1 MGESRTELLQWL
13 NDLLQLNYTKI
24 EQCGTGAAYCQIFDS
39 IYGDVP
45 LSRVKFTAKHE
56 YEFLGNFKVLQNVFK
71 QHKVDRPIPVDRLV
85 KCKMQD
91 NLEFLQWARKYW
103 DQTYSGQEYNA
114 SARRKGAP
122 ADPPATIAPLGPS
135 ARSYV
140 GASGTTA
147 KALTPTPGS
156 ARGRTPIGG
165 GRVNNSA
172 ELQALQTQVG
182 ELTTHLEGLEKE
194 RDFYFDKLR
203 QIEILV
209 QQQMETLEA
218 EGKDDKTLKEIQA
231 ILYST
236 EDGFEVPE
244 GNVEDE
250 TF

>member
-24 EQCGTGAAYCQIFDS
+24 EQCGTGAAYCQIIDS

-56 YEFLGNFKVLQNVFK
+56 YEFLANFKVLQNVFK

-103 DQTYSGQEYNA
+103 EQTYSGQEYNA

-122 ADPPATIAPLGPS
+122 ADPPSTIAPLGPS
-135 ARSYV
+135 VRTHV
-140 GASGTTA
+140 GTSGST

-156 ARGRTPIGG
+156 SARGRTPLGG
-165 GRVNNSA
+165 GRVNQSA

-182 ELTTHLEGLEKE
+182 DLTTHLEGLEKE

-203 QIEILV
+203 QIEILAQAQTEV
-209 QQQMETLEA
+209 LEA
-218 EGKDDKTLKEIQA
+218 EGKEDKTLKEIQA

-236 EDGFEVPE
+236 EEGFEVPE
-244 GNVEDE
+244 ANAEDE

>member
-39 IYGDVP
+39 IYGNVP
-45 LSRVKFTAKHE
+45 LTRVKFTAKHE
-56 YEFLGNFKVLQNVFK
+56 YEFLANFKVLQNVFK

-103 DQTYSGQEYNA
+103 EQTYSEQEYNA
-114 SARRKGAP
+114 SARRKGTP

-135 ARSYV
+135 LRTHVS
-140 GASGTTA
+140 A
-147 KALTPTPGS
+147 KTLTPTPGPAT

-165 GRVNNSA
+165 VRVNQSA

-182 ELTTHLEGLEKE
+182 DLTTHLEGLEKE

-209 QQQMETLEA
+209 QQQSETLEA
-218 EGKDDKTLKEIQA
+218 EGKEDKTLKEIQA

-244 GNVEDE
+244 ANAEDE

>member
-39 IYGDVP
+39 IYGDIP

-56 YEFLGNFKVLQNVFK
+56 YEFLANFKVLQNVFK
-71 QHKVDRPIPVDRLV
+71 QHKVDKPIPVDKLV

-122 ADPPATIAPLGPS
+122 AEPPATIAPLGPS
-135 ARSYV
+135 VRSHV
-140 GASGTTA
+140 GTSGTTS
-147 KALTPTPGS
+147 KAITPTPS
-156 ARGRTPIGG
+156 STRGRTPVGG
-165 GRVNNSA
+165 GRVAQSA
-172 ELQALQTQVG
+172 ELQALQAQVA
-182 ELTTHLEGLEKE
+182 ELTANLEGLEKE

-203 QIEILV
+203 QIEILA
-209 QQQMETLEA
+209 QQQMEVLEA
-218 EGKDDKTLKEIQA
+218 EGKEDKTLKEIQA

-236 EDGFEVPE
+236 EEGFEVPE
-244 GNVEDE
+244 ANAEDE